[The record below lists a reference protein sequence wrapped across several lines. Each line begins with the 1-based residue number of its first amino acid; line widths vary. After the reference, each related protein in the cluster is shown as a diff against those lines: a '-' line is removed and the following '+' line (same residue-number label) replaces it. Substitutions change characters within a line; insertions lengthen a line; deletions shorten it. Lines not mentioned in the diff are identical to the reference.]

1 MIQLRAGFSMEP
13 NERTPAIKRQSQCKA
28 PHQQASHPH
37 ACQGI
42 AGRGDEPNVWDRKCW
57 RVKRGRSQPWTKAP
71 RAEARRFPVNCSGP
85 GHERTGGEPAGGWGG
100 GGTEAQSLL
109 ALPWGGEAEAASFSP
124 GTMTEDALGH
134 QTRALQPASSSA
146 TGPWHAPE
154 HQRPQKHPHFTLS
167 TQDSVSSQYH
177 LIFKSCRSKTYY
189 ILPLISTCDW
199 FFWLR

>member
-85 GHERTGGEPAGGWGG
+85 GHERTGGSRRGGWGV
-100 GGTEAQSLL
+100 EVQKLSLSLL
-109 ALPWGGEAEAASFSP
+109 SLGEERPRLRPSRLEPWQRTPWDTRPGLCSQPQALPRDPDMRLNISAHRNTPTSLS
-124 GTMTEDALGH
+124 ALKT
-134 QTRALQPASSSA
+134 QF
-146 TGPWHAPE
+146 
-154 HQRPQKHPHFTLS
+154 HPNTTLS
-167 TQDSVSSQYH
+167 LKVAEVKHIT
-177 LIFKSCRSKTYY
+177 
-189 ILPLISTCDW
+189 
-199 FFWLR
+199 FFL

>member
-85 GHERTGGEPAGGWGG
+85 GHERTGGSRRGG
-100 GGTEAQSLL
+100 GGWRYRSSVSPCSPLGRRGRGCVLL
-109 ALPWGGEAEAASFSP
+109 AWNHDRGRPGTPDPGSAASLGLCSQP
-124 GTMTEDALGH
+124 QALPRDPDMRLNISAH
-134 QTRALQPASSSA
+134 RNTPTSLSALKTQF
-146 TGPWHAPE
+146 
-154 HQRPQKHPHFTLS
+154 HPNTTLS
-167 TQDSVSSQYH
+167 LKVAEVKHIT
-177 LIFKSCRSKTYY
+177 
-189 ILPLISTCDW
+189 
-199 FFWLR
+199 FFL